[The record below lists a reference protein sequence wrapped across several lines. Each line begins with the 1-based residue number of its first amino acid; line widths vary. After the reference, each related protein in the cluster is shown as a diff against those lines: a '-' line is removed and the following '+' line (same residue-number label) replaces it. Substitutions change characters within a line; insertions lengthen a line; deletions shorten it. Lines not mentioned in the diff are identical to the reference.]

1 MASLNQSYPAT
12 WPGWPPQM
20 PASDLGV
27 WRDFIAHRGAEWR
40 SYAYDV
46 ELHGGDTPIASS
58 DPGTARAWARAIAK
72 RLDVA
77 AIRPSG
83 VTLIEVRR
91 HARHA
96 TLGQIQVYARLFP
109 RDYPDTPIEGLMIVC
124 ETIDPDVLAV
134 AKSAGVTVWTTSA
147 GTLGA

>member
-1 MASLNQSYPAT
+1 MASLNNSFPHD
-12 WPGWPPQM
+12 WPGRPAQM
-20 PASDLGV
+20 PIADWGV
-27 WRDFIAHRGAEWR
+27 WREFLARRGREWR
-40 SYAYDV
+40 AYAYDV
-46 ELHGGDTPIASS
+46 ELHGGDTPVASA

-77 AIRPSG
+77 AIRASG

-109 RDYPDTPIEGLMIVC
+109 RDYPTEHLEQLLIVC
-124 ETIDPDVLAV
+124 ETIDPDVLEV
-134 AKSAGVTVWTTSA
+134 ARNAGVDVWSTVS
-147 GTLGA
+147 GLLQ